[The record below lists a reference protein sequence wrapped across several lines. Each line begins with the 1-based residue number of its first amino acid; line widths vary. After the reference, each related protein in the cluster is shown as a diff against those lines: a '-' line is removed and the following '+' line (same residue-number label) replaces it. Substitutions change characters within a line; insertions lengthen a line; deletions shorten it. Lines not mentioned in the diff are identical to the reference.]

1 MVKIMKKILVFSV
14 ILFLLTSAFSV
25 AGAGTYDFEDGK
37 QGWTGTG
44 FWHWVTPSNSNYP
57 NSHSGIGS
65 FWYGL
70 EGNGSFDN
78 GLPNS
83 GMLIS
88 PLLSN
93 PTTLTFWTRWEIESA
108 DPNYYDLMQITAND
122 GEQYVFL
129 QLNPTEDPSDYSGYY
144 SSAGYNV
151 PGTWVKH
158 TVDLRQYPGTTRVVF
173 YFDTVDASYNHP
185 SGWYIDDVQIFSNSL
200 PIDKFLK
207 ILQKNRCK
215 NHPDLEG
222 CNVIN

>member
-1 MVKIMKKILVFSV
+1 MKKILVTLV

-25 AGAGTYDFEDGK
+25 AGGGTYDFENGE
-37 QGWTGTG
+37 QGWTSTG

-57 NSHSGIGS
+57 NAHSGVGS

-70 EGNGSFDN
+70 ECNGSFDN
-78 GLPNS
+78 GQTNS

-93 PTTLTFWTRWEIESA
+93 PTTLTFWTWWEIEAA
-108 DPNYYDLMQITAND
+108 DPNYFDLMQVTAND
-122 GEQYVFL
+122 GEQYIFL
-129 QLNPTEDPSDYSGYY
+129 QLNPNEDPDDYVGYY

-151 PGTWVKH
+151 SAIWVKH
-158 TVDLRQYPGTTRVVF
+158 TVDLRKYPGTTRVVF
-173 YFDTVDASYNHP
+173 YFDTGDPSYNYP
-185 SGWYIDDVQIFSNSL
+185 RGWYIDDVQISSRSL
-200 PIDKFLK
+200 PMDRFLK

-222 CNVIN
+222 CNIN